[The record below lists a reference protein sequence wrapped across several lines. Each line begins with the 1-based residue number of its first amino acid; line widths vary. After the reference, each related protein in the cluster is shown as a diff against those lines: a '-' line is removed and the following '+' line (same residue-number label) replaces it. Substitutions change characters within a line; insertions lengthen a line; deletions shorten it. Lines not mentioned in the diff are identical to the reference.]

1 MNNKEFLD
9 SHLDQVTRGIYA
21 IEKETLDQ
29 VIQTIKDAIK
39 RGKRIYV
46 AGNGGS
52 AAIAEHLCCD
62 FTKCSESKV
71 TSLVSNTSLNTAFAN
86 DYGFEKVIAL
96 QIKRLCNINDILI
109 LISSSGESRNIIEA
123 VNAAKQK
130 KMKII
135 GLSGFSGGFLKEKST
150 ISLHIP
156 SDNYGVVEDCHQ
168 MLMHVISKLL

>member
-21 IEKETLDQ
+21 IEKETLDLA
-29 VIQTIKDAIK
+29 VQTIKNAVK
-39 RGKRIYV
+39 MGKRIYV

-52 AAIAEHLCCD
+52 AAIGEHLCCD
-62 FTKCSESKV
+62 FTKQSDAKLY
-71 TSLVSNTSLNTAFAN
+71 SLISNTALTTAFAN
-86 DYGFEKVIAL
+86 DYGYEKVIAM
-96 QIKRLCNINDILI
+96 QISRLCNINDILI
-109 LISSSGESRNIIEA
+109 LISSSGESRNIVEA
-123 VNAAKQK
+123 VNAAKIK

-135 GLSGFSGGFLKEKST
+135 GLTGFSGGFLKEKST